1 MEPHLNYAASTSG
14 NSVDR
19 GVTFTGTGSTS
30 GTNVWYSLNSDRREA
45 IALILLYTNQMWN
58 HSVSVTTTPKANN
71 PNVPLRMAAQ
81 FLIFEI
87 ICGLRDADSF
97 VRNSANECGISGN
110 IFYNAGSASIPNF
123 ASNYD
128 SLVTQVQSAKK
139 IPSFTS
145 STSSTAPTIPLV
157 GDKTSV
163 SDTNGVL
170 GNFTFTNGN
179 GVSFSKS

>member
-1 MEPHLNYAASTSG
+1 M
-14 NSVDR
+14 
-19 GVTFTGTGSTS
+19 
-30 GTNVWYSLNSDRREA
+30 
-45 IALILLYTNQMWN
+45 LYTKELWD
-58 HSVSVTTTPKANN
+58 HSISVTTTAKANN

-87 ICGLRDADSF
+87 VCGLRNAETF
-97 VRNSANECGISGN
+97 VRNSSNESGTSGN
-110 IFYNAGSASIPNF
+110 IFYNAGTASIPNF

-128 SLVTQVQSAKK
+128 SLVAQVQSAKK

-163 SDTNGVL
+163 TDTNGVL
-170 GNFTFTNGN
+170 GNFKFTNGN
-179 GVSFSKS
+179 GVSFSKNGNTLEITQTGSISSSTVFQATRSIPSAANTTWKSDIQLCM